1 MRLMELAVSSLP
13 PESAPAAQTFRVE
26 LHLVGGERISLGRA
40 AGEEEANAL
49 AREAVAELTA
59 QRTDRW
65 PCFGGR
71 FVRPEAVLSVDVV
84 EE

>member
-1 MRLMELAVSSLP
+1 MKLAASSP
-13 PESAPAAQTFRVE
+13 PEPAPAAQRFRVE
-26 LHLVGGERISLGRA
+26 LHLVGGERIPLGTA
-40 AGEEEANAL
+40 AREDEANAL
-49 AREAVAELTA
+49 ARDAVAELTA